1 VRKLAIA
8 ASALLLAATWLNAQQ
23 QALEVQQSNGFVEAL
38 LQNLGWRQAVIG
50 RQLPAGAVVTSWVD
64 ASAKLGYGDSV
75 VSVEQL
81 THLTVLDVG
90 TELVRL
96 SLESGGI
103 RVEAAAIVY
112 EVQFRGIVVRIE
124 KGVAVLNDG
133 VLKVEAGNVAVNGAQ
148 DSPLVVPVG
157 SSVSLISSSE
167 GPLFPALLPGP

>member
-1 VRKLAIA
+1 VRKIAVA
-8 ASALLLAATWLNAQQ
+8 ASAFLLAATWLNAQQ

-50 RQLPAGAVVTSWVD
+50 RQLPAGAVLTSWVD

-81 THLTVLDVG
+81 THLTVLDLG
-90 TELVRL
+90 TGLVRL

-103 RVEAAAIVY
+103 RVETAAIVF
-112 EVQFRGIVVRIE
+112 EVQFHGVVIKIE

-133 VLKVEAGNVAVNGAQ
+133 ILKVEAGNVTVIGAQ
-148 DSPLVVPVG
+148 DSPLVIPVG
-157 SSVSLISSSE
+157 SSVSLISSPE
-167 GPLFPALLPGP
+167 GPLFPSLLPGP